1 MDGTEISECAFERR
15 NRSIMKAPVGTTD
28 GGGIQIVLPIPRESA
43 GVTSPY
49 P

>member
-1 MDGTEISECAFERR
+1 MRDRAFETF

-28 GGGIQIVLPIPRESA
+28 GGGMQNVFPTPSARA
-43 GVTSPY
+43 GVTNPK